1 VDGTAFNYQ
10 LAFDRNLGLLTDW
23 EQQALS
29 RQARRH
35 RRGHSGICL
44 LDGATRISA
53 LDQRQDKIGNSGGD
67 QGK

>member
-10 LAFDRNLGLLTDW
+10 LAFDRNLGLLRDW
-23 EQQALS
+23 AQ
-29 RQARRH
+29 QARRH

-53 LDQRQDKIGNSGGD
+53 LDQRQDKIGNPGGD
-67 QGK
+67 QGE